1 MIKIGING
9 FGRIGK
15 NLWHLL
21 LNDPFLHVTA
31 INHPMINNEL
41 FIYMANNDTL
51 LPNNEVK
58 MEETENGV
66 IVNDQLI
73 TLSGMTKPEDIEW
86 NDVDV
91 VVDCSGK
98 FKTINQLQGHLKNN
112 VKLVVLSAPSNDNIY
127 TIINGVNDANNDKII
142 SCGSCT
148 TNCLAPIL
156 KVMDEHFGIE
166 FCNFL
171 TVHAM
176 TASQTVSDRKNI
188 KDFRLGRNASQN
200 IIPTTTGASGLVR
213 TLFPHLNGKV
223 FGSSCRVP
231 VENGSYL
238 EINFR
243 VNHTVSKDDVL
254 NALKSNS
261 VIQISNNKNVSSDIK
276 KTDKICCID
285 EDLICVYDERNLK
298 IGAWYNNEAGYV
310 NQIIEVIRKIFN

>member
-285 EDLICVYDERNLK
+285 EDLIVVYDERNLK